1 MPGCRV
7 NQGKVPPDEE
17 RGRISPGTTQF
28 PAEPLGIGLEVPF
41 GTQDMGEPQGLGRS

>member
-1 MPGCRV
+1 MDQR
-7 NQGKVPPDEE
+7 KVPPDKEQ
-17 RGRISPGTTQF
+17 GWISPGTTQF